1 VTPDP
6 SRTAVAR
13 ELAPFALATLV
24 AFALLPIGLAPD
36 WAYYAAGFALITA
49 ALAGTVLTP
58 WSALPASARLIL
70 PVAYLAGVA
79 LLRHSG
85 GGTNTGVAILSLLP
99 IFWVAL
105 HGTRLELGITVLG
118 VGAFFVVPVLLIGGE
133 SYPASGLRSGAR
145 FMLVGGLIGETI
157 RQLVAEVRT
166 QAAVG
171 QHEALTD
178 ALTATGNRRAW
189 DQWLALATA
198 GERDEP
204 FAVGVLDLDH
214 FKRFNDM
221 HGHGAGDELLIACA
235 QAWQAELRPGDQL
248 ARIGGEE
255 FGVLLPATDLS
266 GATAVVERL
275 RAAMPA
281 DHTCSGGVAEWT
293 GIESGHTLLHRA
305 DSALY
310 AAKRGGRN
318 RVEQA
323 GEGRFS
329 RGTGPRSTS
338 IQPAAWPDIHA

>member
-6 SRTAVAR
+6 SRTAIAR
-13 ELAPFALATLV
+13 ELTPFALATLV
-24 AFALLPIGLAPD
+24 AFALLPIGPAPD
-36 WAYYAAGFALITA
+36 WTFYAASFALITA
-49 ALAGTVLTP
+49 ALAGTVLAP
-58 WSALPASARLIL
+58 WSSLPPSARVVL

-105 HGTRLELGITVLG
+105 HGTRLELAITVLG
-118 VGAFFVVPVLLIGGE
+118 VGAFFVVPVVLIGGE
-133 SYPASGLRSGAR
+133 AYPASGLRSGAL

-157 RQLVAEVRT
+157 RRLVAEVRT
-166 QAAVG
+166 QAARG
-171 QHEALTD
+171 RHEALTD
-178 ALTATGNRRAW
+178 ALTGTGNRRAW
-189 DQWLALATA
+189 DQWLALATT
-198 GERDEP
+198 GERDGP
-204 FAVGVLDLDH
+204 FSVGVLDLDH
-214 FKRFNDM
+214 FKKFNDQ
-221 HGHGAGDELLIACA
+221 HGHGGGDALLAACA
-235 QAWQAELRPGDQL
+235 KAWQAELRPGDQL

-255 FGVLLPATDLS
+255 FGVLLPGTDLA

-275 RAAMPA
+275 RAAMPT

-293 GIESGHTLLHRA
+293 GVEGGHTLLHRA

-338 IQPAAWPDIHA
+338 VERAAWPDTRV